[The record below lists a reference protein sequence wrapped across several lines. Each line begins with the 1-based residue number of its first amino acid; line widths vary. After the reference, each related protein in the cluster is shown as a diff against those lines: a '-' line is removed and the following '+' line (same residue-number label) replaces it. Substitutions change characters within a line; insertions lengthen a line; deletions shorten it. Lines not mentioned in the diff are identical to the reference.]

1 MRFSSVFATDQ
12 LGILLTPFG
21 GGFVTEGLG
30 GDKLGQVVDTGQGGF
45 ETLFDLAGEAEESF
59 DAVDDFAVVQVIL
72 AENFVVIGCVCRLI
86 LASIKV

>member
-12 LGILLTPFG
+12 LGILLTPLG
-21 GGFVTEGLG
+21 GEFVTEGLG
-30 GDKLGQVVDTGQGGF
+30 GDELGQVVDTGQGDF
-45 ETLFDLAGEAEESF
+45 ETLFDLAGEVEESF

-86 LASIKV
+86 LAAIS